1 MQELKFNDAP
11 TYGPIT
17 RARTR
22 LINYKNAAQLALL
35 MLSEEGQANLCNGPC
50 IACDSENDYFKLIS
64 PQRKLNKKCA
74 ECDQFAKLFF
84 IVSISAIN

>member
-17 RARTR
+17 RARPR

-35 MLSEEGQANLCNGPC
+35 MLIEEGQANLCNGPC
-50 IACDSENDYFKLIS
+50 IACDSENDYFKLNS

-74 ECDQFAKLFF
+74 ERDQFAKLFF
-84 IVSISAIN
+84 IVSISAIK